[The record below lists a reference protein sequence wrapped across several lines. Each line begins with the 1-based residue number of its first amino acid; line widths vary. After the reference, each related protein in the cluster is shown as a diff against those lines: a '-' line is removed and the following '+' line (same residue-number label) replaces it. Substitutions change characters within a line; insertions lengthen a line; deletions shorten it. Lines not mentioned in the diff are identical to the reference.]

1 MRSGNAPESY
11 GALIALSDNPVVW
24 AWTGALAV
32 AVLVAPFVLSSYL
45 LVLAAT
51 VGIAAVGAIGLN
63 LLTGATGLISFGQ
76 AGFLA
81 VGAYGCG
88 LLMADYG
95 WPALPAVLGGALITG
110 VMSLLIG
117 LPSLRLKGLYLAVTT
132 LAFSLIATH
141 VILYWESLTHGPF
154 GVRIP
159 DPTVL
164 GFSVATDTGFYYLV
178 AALLTLVALFAL
190 NLMRSRIGRAWI
202 AIRDHDIAAQVMGIN
217 LMRFKLLSFFIS
229 STIVGLAGA
238 LMTLQLRFINV
249 EVFDLLI
256 SIEALAMI
264 VVGGL
269 GSVAGAILGAA
280 FIVLLPQAVQI
291 ALDHAA
297 PGLQATYS
305 TYVYEIR
312 GLLIGL
318 IIILILRLESGG
330 LMGIWAKT
338 KRYWSNWPLPI

>member
-1 MRSGNAPESY
+1 MRSGNATESY
-11 GALIALSDNPVVW
+11 GALVALSDNKVTWCWV
-24 AWTGALAV
+24 GALVLAL
-32 AVLVAPFVLSSYL
+32 LVAPHVLSNYAI
-45 LVLAAT
+45 VLASS

-81 VGAYGCG
+81 VGAYTCA

-95 WPALPAVLGGALITG
+95 WPAGPAMIAGALFTG
-110 VMSLLIG
+110 LLSVVIG
-117 LPSLRLKGLYLAVTT
+117 IPSLRLKGLYLAITT
-132 LAFSLIATH
+132 LAFSLIVTH
-141 VILYWESLTHGPF
+141 FILYSESLTHGPF
-154 GVRIP
+154 GVRIANP
-159 DPTVL
+159 SILGFDVSSDFGFYHLVFAVL
-164 GFSVATDTGFYYLV
+164 GLV
-178 AALLTLVALFAL
+178 VLFAL
-190 NLMRSRIGRAWI
+190 NLMRTRIGRAWI
-202 AIRDHDIAAQVMGIN
+202 AVRDHDIAAQVMGIN
-217 LMRFKLLSFFIS
+217 LMRFKLLAFFVS
-229 STIVGLAGA
+229 STIVGLAGS

-249 EVFDLLI
+249 EVFDMLI

-269 GSVAGAILGAA
+269 GSVAGAIVGAA
-280 FIVLLPQAVQI
+280 FIVLLPQVVQL

-297 PGLQATYS
+297 PELQATYS

-318 IIILILRLESGG
+318 IIILILRWESGG

-338 KRYWSNWPLPI
+338 KRYWTNWPLPI

>member
-1 MRSGNAPESY
+1 MRSGNATESY
-11 GALIALSDNPVVW
+11 DALIALSDNKVTWFWV
-24 AWTGALAV
+24 GVLALAL
-32 AVLVAPFVLSSYL
+32 LVAPHVLSSYAI
-45 LVLAAT
+45 VLASS

-81 VGAYGCG
+81 VGAYTSA
-88 LLMADYG
+88 LLMSDYG
-95 WPALPAVLGGALITG
+95 WPAGPAIVAGALFTG
-110 VMSLLIG
+110 LLSLLIG
-117 LPSLRLKGLYLAVTT
+117 IPSLRLKGLYLAITT
-132 LAFSLIATH
+132 LAFSLIVTH
-141 VILYWESLTHGPF
+141 FILYSENLTHGPF

-159 DPTVL
+159 NPAIL
-164 GFSVATDTGFYYLV
+164 GFDVAGDTSFYYLV
-178 AALLTLVALFAL
+178 LAVLTLVTLFSL
-190 NLMRSRIGRAWI
+190 NLMRTRIGRAWI

-217 LMRFKLLSFFIS
+217 LMRFKLLAFFVS

-238 LMTLQLRFINV
+238 LTTLQLRFINV
-249 EVFDLLI
+249 EVFDMLI

-269 GSVAGAILGAA
+269 GSVAGAIVGAT
-280 FIVLLPQAVQI
+280 FIVLLPQAVQL
-291 ALDHAA
+291 ALDHVA
-297 PGLQATYS
+297 PELQATYS

-330 LMGIWAKT
+330 LMGIWGKA
-338 KRYWSNWPLPI
+338 KRYWTNWPLPI

>member
-1 MRSGNAPESY
+1 MRSGNATETY
-11 GALIALSDNPVVW
+11 GALIALSDNKVTWFWV
-24 AWTGALAV
+24 GA
-32 AVLVAPFVLSSYL
+32 
-45 LVLAAT
+45 LVLAALALPHLFSNYVVVLASS

-81 VGAYGCG
+81 VGAYASA

-95 WPALPAVLGGALITG
+95 WPAGPAMIAAALFTG
-110 VMSLLIG
+110 LLSLVIG
-117 LPSLRLKGLYLAVTT
+117 IPSLRLKGLYLAITT
-132 LAFSLIATH
+132 LAFSLIVTH
-141 VILYWESLTHGPF
+141 FILYSESLTHGPF
-154 GVRIP
+154 GVRI
-159 DPTVL
+159 DKQEIL
-164 GFSVATDTGFYYLV
+164 GLNVSSDTGFYYLV
-178 AALLTLVALFAL
+178 FAVLGLVALFAL
-190 NLMRSRIGRAWI
+190 NLMRTRIGRAWI
-202 AIRDHDIAAQVMGIN
+202 AIRDHHIAAQVMGIN
-217 LMRFKLLSFFIS
+217 LMRFKLLAFFVS
-229 STIVGLAGA
+229 STIVGLAGS

-249 EVFDLLI
+249 EVFDMLI

-269 GSVAGAILGAA
+269 GSVAGAIVGAA
-280 FIVLLPQAVQI
+280 FIVLLPQLVPL
-291 ALDHAA
+291 ALDYAA
-297 PGLQATYS
+297 PELQATYS

-338 KRYWSNWPLPI
+338 KRYWTNWPLPM